1 MRQRYSKMLVYG
13 LVVTAVI
20 LAMLF
25 AFVKPG
31 LL

>member
-1 MRQRYSKMLVYG
+1 MRQRYTKMLVYAI
-13 LVVTAVI
+13 VITAII

-31 LL
+31 SV